1 MARRKRYSTE
11 FKQQALKRAN
21 EPGVTD
27 EWFVSTTSGDPMR
40 YTDNEKH
47 PDLYRTTRII
57 TSAKV
62 LKRNLDL

>member
-47 PDLYRTTRII
+47 PDLYRTT
-57 TSAKV
+57 
-62 LKRNLDL
+62 